1 MKWVKCK
8 VKIIPTKLKL
18 GASSVIYIWGP
29 VEVKQNWGAVD
40 VKKFVAGANQTNWGL
55 RSENQIT
62 KTLRPNA
69 FKEIEKNYW

>member
-29 VEVKQNWGAVD
+29 VEVKQNWEAVD
-40 VKKFVAGANQTNWGL
+40 VKKFVAGANQTNWG
-55 RSENQIT
+55 
-62 KTLRPNA
+62 
-69 FKEIEKNYW
+69 

>member
-29 VEVKQNWGAVD
+29 VEVKQDWGAVD
-40 VKKFVAGANQTNWGL
+40 VKKFVAGANQTNWGWGAKVGK
-55 RSENQIT
+55 SN
-62 KTLRPNA
+62 N
-69 FKEIEKNYW
+69 

>member
-29 VEVKQNWGAVD
+29 VEVKQNWGAVV
-40 VKKFVAGANQTNWGL
+40 VKKFVAGANQTNW
-55 RSENQIT
+55 R
-62 KTLRPNA
+62 
-69 FKEIEKNYW
+69 